1 MIFNVF
7 KNTVLLFLLVL
18 ISCGNFSRSESKQE
32 VVKIQNPEVI
42 VGANGTESYL
52 KLLEGKRVGIV
63 ANQSSVIFKDHSQKT
78 YTHLVDSLLKLKINV
93 VKVFSP
99 EHGFRGKADA
109 GELVDDSKDNKTG
122 LSIISL
128 HGKNRKPTKEQLK
141 DIDVVVFDLQDVGVR
156 FYTYLSTMHYVMEA
170 CAEANISVIVLDRP
184 NPNAH
189 YIDGP
194 VLDLAYK
201 SFVGMHPVPLV
212 YGMTIGEYANMING
226 EHWLENMVVCNLTVM
241 PLKNYTHGTYYKL
254 PIKPSPNL
262 PNDKAINLY
271 PSLDI
276 FRGTI
281 INVGRG
287 TNFQMQCYGAPFF
300 PKSDFSYIPKPNEG
314 DKHPRFENKI
324 CYGVDLRNEATLHK
338 FTLKYIIDAYN
349 KTPKSETFFGPTFTV
364 HAGNEILQKQIESGL
379 TEEEIRTTWQED
391 LENFKKIRAKYLIYK

>member
-32 VVKIQNPEVI
+32 VDRIQNPEVI
-42 VGANGTESYL
+42 VGANQTDSYL

-63 ANQSSVIFKDHSQKT
+63 ANQSSVIFKDPEQKT
-78 YTHLVDSLLKLKINV
+78 YSHLVDSLLKLKINI

-109 GELVDDSKDNKTG
+109 GELLDDSMDQKTG

-128 HGKNRKPTKEQLK
+128 HGKNRKPTTEQLK
-141 DIDVVVFDLQDVGVR
+141 DVDVVVFDLQDVGVR

-170 CAEANISVIVLDRP
+170 CAEANIPMVVLDRP

-194 VLDLAYK
+194 VLDLTYK

-212 YGMTIGEYANMING
+212 YGMTIGEYAQMING
-226 EHWLENMVVCNLTVM
+226 EHWLENKVVCNLRVI
-241 PLKNYTHGTYYKL
+241 PLKNYTHETYYSL

-276 FRGTI
+276 FRGTT
-281 INVGRG
+281 INAGRG
-287 TNFQMQCYGAPFF
+287 TNFQMQRYGAPFF
-300 PKSDFSYIPKPNEG
+300 PKSDFSY
-314 DKHPRFENKI
+314 
-324 CYGVDLRNEATLHK
+324 V
-338 FTLKYIIDAYN
+338 
-349 KTPKSETFFGPTFTV
+349 
-364 HAGNEILQKQIESGL
+364 
-379 TEEEIRTTWQED
+379 
-391 LENFKKIRAKYLIYK
+391 